1 MVGAT
6 AREHW
11 AIVKTISVVCRNL
24 IIAIMGT
31 ACGIAAVTAA
41 TVAQAQQQPAG
52 QEPAAQGQGKLPP
65 AQFGPR
71 AARPQAGGQ
80 PGQQRS
86 RVPPPQVMGKFGDWV
101 LQCEQT
107 PQTAASTAG
116 QDAAQE
122 TASTDDAPSGKGDA
136 AKPDA
141 NGERPCGLVQTVR
154 DEKRKNIGLT
164 LVLLEGMQQGKKVT
178 MMRVMAPIGVFLP
191 TGVALEIDGSA
202 VGRVPF
208 TRCLPQV
215 CIAFA
220 EATPPTLEKLKKGGK
235 ANFIIYEAPGV
246 GIRLPITL
254 NGFSK
259 ALVELAKL

>member
-1 MVGAT
+1 
-6 AREHW
+6 
-11 AIVKTISVVCRNL
+11 VKKISVVCRNL
-24 IIAIMGT
+24 IVAILGT
-31 ACGIAAVTAA
+31 ACTVAALTAA
-41 TVAQAQQQPAG
+41 TMAQAQQQPAG
-52 QEPAAQGQGKLPP
+52 QAPAAQGQGKAPP
-65 AQFGPR
+65 PQFGPR
-71 AARPQAGGQ
+71 AARPQAGGGAQQ
-80 PGQQRS
+80 PGAQRP
-86 RVPPPQVMGKFGDWV
+86 RTPPPQVMGKFGDWF

-107 PQTAASTAG
+107 AQTAANAGG

-122 TASTDDAPSGKGDA
+122 TASTDDASSGKGDAA

-141 NGERPCGLVQTVR
+141 NGERPCGLVQSVR

-191 TGVALEIDGSA
+191 TGVALEIDGAA

-208 TRCLPQV
+208 TRCLPQICV
-215 CIAFA
+215 AFA

-259 ALVELAKL
+259 GLAELAKL

>member
-1 MVGAT
+1 M
-6 AREHW
+6 
-11 AIVKTISVVCRNL
+11 KKISVVCRNL
-24 IIAIMGT
+24 IIAILGT
-31 ACGIAAVTAA
+31 ACAAAAVTAA

-52 QEPAAQGQGKLPP
+52 QPGAAQGQGKASPP

-71 AARPQAGGQ
+71 AARPQAGAAGQ
-80 PGQQRS
+80 PGMQRP
-86 RVPPPQVMGKFGDWV
+86 RTPPPQVMGKFGDWV

-107 PQTAASTAG
+107 PQTAANSGG

-122 TASTDDAPSGKGDA
+122 TASTDDASGKGDAA

-141 NGERPCGLVQTVR
+141 NGERPCGLVQSVR

-191 TGVALEIDGSA
+191 TGVALEIDGAA

-215 CIAFA
+215 CVAFA

-259 ALVELAKL
+259 GLGELAKL

>member
-24 IIAIMGT
+24 IIAIMAT
-31 ACGIAAVTAA
+31 ACAVAAVTAA
-41 TVAQAQQQPAG
+41 AVAQAQQQPA
-52 QEPAAQGQGKLPP
+52 AQGQGKVPP
-65 AQFGPR
+65 PQFGPR

-80 PGQQRS
+80 PGQPGQR
-86 RVPPPQVMGKFGDWV
+86 RAPPPQIMGKFGDWV

-107 PQTAASTAG
+107 PPTAANTAG

-122 TASTDDAPSGKGDA
+122 TASTDAASSGKGDAA

-141 NGERPCGLVQTVR
+141 NGERPCGLVQSVR

-191 TGVALEIDGSA
+191 TGVALEIDGAA

-215 CIAFA
+215 CVAFA
-220 EATPPTLEKLKKGGK
+220 EATPPTLEKMKKGGK

-246 GIRLPITL
+246 GVRLPITL
-254 NGFSK
+254 SGFSK
-259 ALVELAKL
+259 GLGELAKM

>member
-1 MVGAT
+1 
-6 AREHW
+6 
-11 AIVKTISVVCRNL
+11 VKTISVVCRNL
-24 IIAIMGT
+24 IIALAGTVCGT
-31 ACGIAAVTAA
+31 AILAAGPAA
-41 TVAQAQQQPAG
+41 GAQQQQP
-52 QEPAAQGQGKLPP
+52 PAAQQAPGKLPP
-65 AQFGPR
+65 PAFGPR
-71 AARPQAGGQ
+71 AQRPQAGQAGQ
-80 PGQQRS
+80 PGQQQRP
-86 RVPPPQVMGKFGDWV
+86 RVPPPEVIGKFGDWTV
-101 LQCEQT
+101 QCEK
-107 PQTAASTAG
+107 TAPAAAGNAPAQG
-116 QDAAQE
+116 QDASQE
-122 TASTDDAPSGKGDA
+122 TASTDAAAGKGDA
-136 AKPDA
+136 AAPAAKPEGG
-141 NGERPCGLVQTVR
+141 GERPCGMVQTVR

-164 LVLLEGMQQGKKVT
+164 LVLVAGEQQGKKVT

-191 TGVALEIDGSA
+191 TGVALEIDGAA

-259 ALVELAKL
+259 GLAELAKL

>member
-1 MVGAT
+1 M
-6 AREHW
+6 
-11 AIVKTISVVCRNL
+11 KTISVVCRNL
-24 IIAIMGT
+24 IIAIMAT
-31 ACGIAAVTAA
+31 ACAIAAVTAA
-41 TVAQAQQQPAG
+41 AVAQAQQQ
-52 QEPAAQGQGKLPP
+52 PAAQGQGKLPP
-65 AQFGPR
+65 PQFGPR

-80 PGQQRS
+80 PGQQGQRP
-86 RVPPPQVMGKFGDWV
+86 RMPPPQIMGKFGDWV

-107 PQTAASTAG
+107 PPTAANTAG

-122 TASTDDAPSGKGDA
+122 TASTDDASSGKGDAA

-141 NGERPCGLVQTVR
+141 NGERPCGLVQSVR

-191 TGVALEIDGSA
+191 TGVALEIDGAA

-215 CIAFA
+215 CVAFA
-220 EATPPTLEKLKKGGK
+220 EATPPTLEKMKKGGK

-246 GIRLPITL
+246 GVRLPITL

-259 ALVELAKL
+259 GLGELAKM

>member
-1 MVGAT
+1 
-6 AREHW
+6 
-11 AIVKTISVVCRNL
+11 VKTISVVCRNL

-31 ACGIAAVTAA
+31 ACGAAAITASTA
-41 TVAQAQQQPAG
+41 AQAQQQPAA
-52 QEPAAQGQGKLPP
+52 QAPAAQPGQGKVPP

-71 AARPQAGGQ
+71 AQRLQAGQ
-80 PGQQRS
+80 AGQQRP

-101 LQCEQT
+101 LQCERT
-107 PQTAASTAG
+107 PQTASTAAG

-122 TASTDDAPSGKGDA
+122 TASTEAAGSGKGDA
-136 AKPDA
+136 AAPAAKPESG
-141 NGERPCGLVQTVR
+141 GERPCGLVQTVR

-164 LVLLEGMQQGKKVT
+164 LVLVEGLQQGKKVT

-191 TGVALEIDGSA
+191 TGVALEIDGAA

-220 EATPPTLEKLKKGGK
+220 EATAPTLDKLKKGGK

-259 ALVELAKL
+259 ALTELAKL

>member
-1 MVGAT
+1 
-6 AREHW
+6 
-11 AIVKTISVVCRNL
+11 VKTISVVCRNL

-31 ACGIAAVTAA
+31 ACGIAGIAAA

-52 QEPAAQGQGKLPP
+52 QAPAAQGKLPP

-80 PGQQRS
+80 PGQQQRP
-86 RVPPPQVMGKFGDWV
+86 RVPPPQIMGKFGDWV

-122 TASTDDAPSGKGDA
+122 TASTDAASSGKGDAA

-141 NGERPCGLVQTVR
+141 NGERPCGLVQSVR

-191 TGVALEIDGSA
+191 TGVALEIDGAA

-215 CIAFA
+215 CVAFA

>member
-1 MVGAT
+1 V
-6 AREHW
+6 R
-11 AIVKTISVVCRNL
+11 TISVVCRNL
-24 IIAIMGT
+24 IIALAGTVCGTIVFAAGT
-31 ACGIAAVTAA
+31 AV
-41 TVAQAQQQPAG
+41 QAQQQAPQQA
-52 QEPAAQGQGKLPP
+52 PGKLPP
-65 AQFGPR
+65 PSFGPR
-71 AARPQAGGQ
+71 AARPQAGQ
-80 PGQQRS
+80 PGQQQQHPQG
-86 RVPPPQVMGKFGDWV
+86 PPPEVIGKYGDWTV
-101 LQCEQT
+101 QCEKAP
-107 PQTAASTAG
+107 PQTAGDASAQG
-116 QDAAQE
+116 QDAEQN
-122 TASTDDAPSGKGDA
+122 TASTDAAAPSGKGDA
-136 AKPDA
+136 AAPAAKPGG
-141 NGERPCGLVQTVR
+141 GERPCGMVQTVR

-164 LVLLEGMQQGKKVT
+164 LVLVSGEQQGKKVT

-191 TGVALEIDGSA
+191 TGVALEIDGAA

-259 ALVELAKL
+259 GLAELAKL